1 MGHASAETIKDV
13 NVRYHDV
20 AAADY
25 DAKWGISYEEQG
37 RQQVLGKLSKALGE
51 PLGTFDRALEI
62 GAGTGYFSL
71 NLLRAG
77 VVREA
82 VATDISQGMLDALS
96 ASAARLGVRVETVCT
111 EAGTLPFPDDSF
123 DLVFGHAILHH
134 LPDLDGAFREFRRV
148 LRPGGAIAFAGEPS
162 RYGDRLAAYPKRAA
176 LAVAPAWRRLVG
188 AGRRLGWDDPGEA
201 QEHALEHVVDVHAF
215 TPGELNGFARRA
227 GFEGVRVSGEELV
240 AGWFG
245 WANRT
250 LESTAEIRQVP
261 GVWFRYAYHGYLA
274 LKEVDER
281 LLEPHL
287 PPAIFYNLLV
297 SGRVPR
303 RGGRSANGHVNGAS
317 VRSPEW
323 VSSSTSSRSSL

>member
-1 MGHASAETIKDV
+1 MTPSAETIKDV

-37 RQQVLGKLSKALGE
+37 RQQVVGKLEKALGK
-51 PLGTFDRALEI
+51 PLPRFDRALEI

-71 NLLRAG
+71 NLLRSG

-96 ASAARLGVRVETVCT
+96 ESADKLGLHVETVCT
-111 EAGTLPFPDDSF
+111 EAARLPFPDDSF

-134 LPDLDGAFREFRRV
+134 LPDLDAAFREFRRV
-148 LRPGGAIAFAGEPS
+148 LRPGGSLAFAGEPS
-162 RYGDRLAAYPKRAA
+162 HHGDRLASYPKRAA

-188 AGRRLGWDDPGEA
+188 AGRRLGWDDPAEA

-215 TPGELNGFARRA
+215 TPADLSGLARRA
-227 GFEGVRVSGEELV
+227 GFDEVRVSGEELV

-250 LESTAEIRQVP
+250 LESTAEIKQVP
-261 GVWFRYAYHGYLA
+261 SLWFRYAYHGYLA

-281 LLEPHL
+281 LLEPRL

-297 SGRVPR
+297 SARAP
-303 RGGRSANGHVNGAS
+303 RGGGKSGGKHVNGTA
-317 VRSPEW
+317 VRSAEW
-323 VSSSTSSRSSL
+323 ATS